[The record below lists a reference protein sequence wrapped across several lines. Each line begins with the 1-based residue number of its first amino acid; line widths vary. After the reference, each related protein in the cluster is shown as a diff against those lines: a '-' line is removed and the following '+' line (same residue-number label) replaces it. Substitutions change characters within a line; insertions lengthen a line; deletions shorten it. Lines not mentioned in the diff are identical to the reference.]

1 MNHDTRTS
9 NLRQLHCKTKQ
20 VSWLRLKSQREVGT
34 KLLETS
40 APRSQRWQGNQMTHI
55 TSSKERI
62 SSQIEVQCSAL
73 CKSLNIAIYIYLN
86 LHSYLSEFHFF
97 ERRIP
102 YSKKSSF
109 NPKVK
114 YFISDSNIQLLLEWN
129 WNSEAEHFISN
140 QSNLAISEW
149 VFCFLYLNL
158 QKMRQLSKIFYYW
171 QSFIFFFFL
180 EIGFIRTPHSYQG
193 LFAGSWEKLI
203 PIASLYVWNLW
214 VIWMQQKIIWELS
227 LNRHRGSSVSLNTAN
242 LHLMG
247 CVTATQP
254 FPIETFFA

>member
-1 MNHDTRTS
+1 MIALEVTEGSGNKAFGNFSTKKPEVARES
-9 NLRQLHCKTKQ
+9 NDPHNFIKGKNFFPNRGPVFCSL
-20 VSWLRLKSQREVGT
+20 
-34 KLLETS
+34 
-40 APRSQRWQGNQMTHI
+40 
-55 TSSKERI
+55 
-62 SSQIEVQCSAL
+62 QIIEC
-73 CKSLNIAIYIYLN
+73 CYIYIYLN

-171 QSFIFFFFL
+171 QSFIFFFFSWKL
-180 EIGFIRTPHSYQG
+180 VLLG
-193 LFAGSWEKLI
+193 LHTAIKVYLQAAEKNWFPL
-203 PIASLYVWNLW
+203 
-214 VIWMQQKIIWELS
+214 
-227 LNRHRGSSVSLNTAN
+227 
-242 LHLMG
+242 LHCMFG
-247 CVTATQP
+247 ICG
-254 FPIETFFA
+254 

>member
-1 MNHDTRTS
+1 MIALEVTEGSGNKAFGNFSTKKPEVARES
-9 NLRQLHCKTKQ
+9 NDPHNFIKGKNFF
-20 VSWLRLKSQREVGT
+20 
-34 KLLETS
+34 
-40 APRSQRWQGNQMTHI
+40 PNRSPVFC
-55 TSSKERI
+55 SL
-62 SSQIEVQCSAL
+62 QIIEC
-73 CKSLNIAIYIYLN
+73 CYIYIYLN